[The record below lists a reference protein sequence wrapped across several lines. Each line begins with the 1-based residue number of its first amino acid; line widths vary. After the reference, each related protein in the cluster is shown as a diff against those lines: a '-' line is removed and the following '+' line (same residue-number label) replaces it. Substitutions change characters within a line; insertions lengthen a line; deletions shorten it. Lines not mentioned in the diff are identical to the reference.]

1 MSQRRSLG
9 SLLIANLDPQLK
21 ERILNLKVDKHLLK
35 KFDEEES
42 KERVSQMI
50 DLRDLNPKT
59 ETELYKTLNLMMS
72 NKQYIH
78 INLDSLYMQV
88 LYLLILILVLIM

>member
-9 SLLIANLDPQLK
+9 SLLIANLDPDLK
-21 ERILNLKVDKHLLK
+21 DRILNLKIDKHLLK

-72 NKQYIH
+72 NKQ
-78 INLDSLYMQV
+78 
-88 LYLLILILVLIM
+88 

>member
-1 MSQRRSLG
+1 MSQRRRSSG
-9 SLLIANLDPQLK
+9 SILIKNLNADLK
-21 ERILNLKVDKHLLK
+21 ERILNLKIDKKLLK

-59 ETELYKTLNLMMS
+59 ETELYRTLNLMMS
-72 NKQYIH
+72 NKQ
-78 INLDSLYMQV
+78 
-88 LYLLILILVLIM
+88 